1 MYLVSVDR
9 DAETLKVAGL
19 ARTLLI
25 IYYETLHY
33 VVFTYYKPGKIT
45 QKFISWQQINKY
57 NDCWSFI
64 LAKNTNGWILGFCI
78 AGLAENKKFGAWPP
92 RTFCIKV
99 CGY

>member
-1 MYLVSVDR
+1 MYVVSVDR

-45 QKFISWQQINKY
+45 QKFIS
-57 NDCWSFI
+57 
-64 LAKNTNGWILGFCI
+64 
-78 AGLAENKKFGAWPP
+78 
-92 RTFCIKV
+92 
-99 CGY
+99 